1 MNRTEALHILG
12 LEDDA
17 TADDIKIAY
26 RETVQILHPDKFA
39 GNEKLQNRATEQF
52 KRLQEAYDLLTSG
65 SGGGRSA
72 RAGRSSRSG
81 ASSGPATSSGAA
93 RAWTEVEDGVE
104 VEYLTEAEIKA
115 RLAGIAA
122 ARAQLVAQRSAMRYD
137 RDGDGHYDI
146 LSALQKSVR
155 GSDPDAALHYLAR
168 LLEAGDLISACR
180 RILVIAAEDVGLAYP
195 QAMPIVKA
203 CVDSANMLG
212 LPEARIP
219 LAEAVLLLATAP
231 KSDSAISGIDAAA
244 EDVRAGRSGDI
255 PAHLMDS
262 HYSGAQKLGRGLTYQ
277 YPHAYPNHYVK
288 QQYLP
293 DPLVGRQY
301 YR

>member
-26 RETVQILHPDKFA
+26 RDTVQILHPDKFA

-72 RAGRSSRSG
+72 RAGRSSRAG

-122 ARAQLVAQRSAMRYD
+122 ARAQLVAQRDTVSDERRNGLAMAAIGAVATLLTIR
-137 RDGDGHYDI
+137 RPFGI
-146 LSALQKSVR
+146 L
-155 GSDPDAALHYLAR
+155 GMIAAVAGTATVWGIIQFLGAQRNLNTLNEHLAKLTEER
-168 LLEAGDLISACR
+168 KEYEALLE
-180 RILVIAAEDVGLAYP
+180 E
-195 QAMPIVKA
+195 
-203 CVDSANMLG
+203 
-212 LPEARIP
+212 
-219 LAEAVLLLATAP
+219 
-231 KSDSAISGIDAAA
+231 
-244 EDVRAGRSGDI
+244 
-255 PAHLMDS
+255 
-262 HYSGAQKLGRGLTYQ
+262 
-277 YPHAYPNHYVK
+277 
-288 QQYLP
+288 
-293 DPLVGRQY
+293 
-301 YR
+301 

>member
-72 RAGRSSRSG
+72 RAGRSSRPG

-122 ARAQLVAQRSAMRYD
+122 ARAQLVAQRDTVSDERRNGLAMAAIGAVATLLTIR
-137 RDGDGHYDI
+137 RPFGI
-146 LSALQKSVR
+146 L
-155 GSDPDAALHYLAR
+155 GMIAAVAGTATVWGIIQFLGAQRNLNTLNEHLAKLTEER
-168 LLEAGDLISACR
+168 KEYEALLE
-180 RILVIAAEDVGLAYP
+180 E
-195 QAMPIVKA
+195 
-203 CVDSANMLG
+203 
-212 LPEARIP
+212 
-219 LAEAVLLLATAP
+219 
-231 KSDSAISGIDAAA
+231 
-244 EDVRAGRSGDI
+244 
-255 PAHLMDS
+255 
-262 HYSGAQKLGRGLTYQ
+262 
-277 YPHAYPNHYVK
+277 
-288 QQYLP
+288 
-293 DPLVGRQY
+293 
-301 YR
+301 

>member
-122 ARAQLVAQRSAMRYD
+122 ARAQLVAQRDTVSDERRNGLAMAAIGAVATLLTIR
-137 RDGDGHYDI
+137 RPFGILGMIAAVAGTATVWGIIQFLGAQRNLNTLNGH
-146 LSALQKSVR
+146 
-155 GSDPDAALHYLAR
+155 LAKLTEER
-168 LLEAGDLISACR
+168 KEYEALLE
-180 RILVIAAEDVGLAYP
+180 E
-195 QAMPIVKA
+195 
-203 CVDSANMLG
+203 
-212 LPEARIP
+212 
-219 LAEAVLLLATAP
+219 
-231 KSDSAISGIDAAA
+231 
-244 EDVRAGRSGDI
+244 
-255 PAHLMDS
+255 
-262 HYSGAQKLGRGLTYQ
+262 
-277 YPHAYPNHYVK
+277 
-288 QQYLP
+288 
-293 DPLVGRQY
+293 
-301 YR
+301 

>member
-122 ARAQLVAQRSAMRYD
+122 ARAQLVAQRDTVSDERRNGLAMAAIGAVATLLTIRRPFGILGMIAAVAGTATVWGIIQFLGAQRNLNTLNEHLAKLTED
-137 RDGDGHYDI
+137 RKEYE
-146 LSALQKSVR
+146 A
-155 GSDPDAALHYLAR
+155 
-168 LLEAGDLISACR
+168 LLE
-180 RILVIAAEDVGLAYP
+180 E
-195 QAMPIVKA
+195 
-203 CVDSANMLG
+203 
-212 LPEARIP
+212 
-219 LAEAVLLLATAP
+219 
-231 KSDSAISGIDAAA
+231 
-244 EDVRAGRSGDI
+244 
-255 PAHLMDS
+255 
-262 HYSGAQKLGRGLTYQ
+262 
-277 YPHAYPNHYVK
+277 
-288 QQYLP
+288 
-293 DPLVGRQY
+293 
-301 YR
+301 

>member
-122 ARAQLVAQRSAMRYD
+122 ARSQLVAQRDTVSDERRNGLAMAAIGAVATLLTIR
-137 RDGDGHYDI
+137 RPFGI
-146 LSALQKSVR
+146 L
-155 GSDPDAALHYLAR
+155 GMIAAVAGTATVWGIIQFLGAQRNLNTLNEHLAKLTEER
-168 LLEAGDLISACR
+168 KEYEALLE
-180 RILVIAAEDVGLAYP
+180 E
-195 QAMPIVKA
+195 
-203 CVDSANMLG
+203 
-212 LPEARIP
+212 
-219 LAEAVLLLATAP
+219 
-231 KSDSAISGIDAAA
+231 
-244 EDVRAGRSGDI
+244 
-255 PAHLMDS
+255 
-262 HYSGAQKLGRGLTYQ
+262 
-277 YPHAYPNHYVK
+277 
-288 QQYLP
+288 
-293 DPLVGRQY
+293 
-301 YR
+301 

>member
-81 ASSGPATSSGAA
+81 ASSGPATSAGAA

-122 ARAQLVAQRSAMRYD
+122 ARAQLVAQRDTVSDERRNGLAMAAIGAVATLLTIR
-137 RDGDGHYDI
+137 RPFGI
-146 LSALQKSVR
+146 L
-155 GSDPDAALHYLAR
+155 GMIAAVAGTATVWGIIQFLGAQRNLNTLNEHLAKLTEER
-168 LLEAGDLISACR
+168 KEYEALLE
-180 RILVIAAEDVGLAYP
+180 E
-195 QAMPIVKA
+195 
-203 CVDSANMLG
+203 
-212 LPEARIP
+212 
-219 LAEAVLLLATAP
+219 
-231 KSDSAISGIDAAA
+231 
-244 EDVRAGRSGDI
+244 
-255 PAHLMDS
+255 
-262 HYSGAQKLGRGLTYQ
+262 
-277 YPHAYPNHYVK
+277 
-288 QQYLP
+288 
-293 DPLVGRQY
+293 
-301 YR
+301 